1 MGEEENNGFRVAEKV
16 LFALSVTILC
26 IFALEILGLLFAF
39 SWKFFKHPLYVSD
52 LVIIVAALV
61 LEIVLKEE
69 LSSLLV
75 ITRVWRLIRIGN
87 LFPLH

>member
-1 MGEEENNGFRVAEKV
+1 M
-16 LFALSVTILC
+16 LFSISIVILG
-26 IFALEILGLLFAF
+26 IFALEIVGLLFAF

-52 LVIIVAALV
+52 LVIIVSALI

-75 ITRVWRLIRIGN
+75 ITRVWRLIRIGKKY
-87 LFPLH
+87 